1 MLHWC
6 RSLSACMNLRV
17 RIAKPTY
24 LKHHGHSTAACNKQF
39 DMVSPISKQYSLDI
53 GITKTP

>member
-1 MLHWC
+1 
-6 RSLSACMNLRV
+6 MNLRV

-24 LKHHGHSTAACNKQF
+24 LKYHGHSTAACNKQV
-39 DMVSPISKQYSLDI
+39 DMVSPISKQYGLVI